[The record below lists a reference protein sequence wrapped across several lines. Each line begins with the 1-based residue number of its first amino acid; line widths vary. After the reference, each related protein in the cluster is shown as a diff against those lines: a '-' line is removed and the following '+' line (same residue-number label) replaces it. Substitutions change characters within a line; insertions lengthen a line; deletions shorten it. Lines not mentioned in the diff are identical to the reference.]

1 MDEWTE
7 TLLQPDEP
15 PAVTVMRADGKS
27 DFFFTCEHAGNRIPR
42 RLGTL
47 GLGPKDLGRHIAW
60 DIGAKAVS
68 EGLSDRLDATLVCQ
82 TYSRLVI
89 DCNRSPDVPAAI
101 LAVSEA
107 TEVPGNQKVSPREA
121 AARTRE
127 VFHPYHDRIEALLD
141 QRAASGRTSILVTL
155 HSFTPSYHGVTRP
168 WHIGLLYNRDARLAK
183 AMFEVLANEP
193 DLCVGDNEP
202 YAVEDESDYTVPVHG
217 ERRGI
222 PHIEIEIRQDLIE
235 HAEGQREWADRLAR
249 VFLACRDGLTP

>member
-1 MDEWTE
+1 MDDWTE

-15 PAVTVMRADGKS
+15 PAVTVLRPDGAS

-47 GLGPKDLGRHIAW
+47 GLGPADLARHIAW

-68 EGLSDRLDATLVCQ
+68 EGLSERLDATLVCQ

-107 TEVPGNQKVSPREA
+107 TEIPGNREVSPAEA
-121 AARTRE
+121 AVRARE

-141 QRAASGRTSILVTL
+141 DRAAAGRGSILVTL

-183 AMFEVLANEP
+183 AMFEVLADEP
-193 DLCVGDNEP
+193 GLCVGDNEP

-222 PHIEIEIRQDLIE
+222 PHVEIEIRQDLIE
-235 HAEGQREWADRLAR
+235 APDGQREWAERLAR
-249 VFLACRDGLTP
+249 VFLACRDRLTP